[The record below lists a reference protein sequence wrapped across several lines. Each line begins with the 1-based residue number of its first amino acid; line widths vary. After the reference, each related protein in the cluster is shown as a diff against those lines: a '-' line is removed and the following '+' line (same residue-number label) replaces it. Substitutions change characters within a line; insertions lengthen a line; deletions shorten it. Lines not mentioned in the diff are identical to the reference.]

1 MNEAFGSI
9 NEYKREV
16 SDLTPQYKAATDEIK
31 DLVARVEDQKEQYIA
46 VCTYYILFKPQ
57 LCNISSCIGMNWLY
71 LEYCGII
78 IIH

>member
-16 SDLTPQYKAATDEIK
+16 SELTPKYKSATDEIK

-46 VCTYYILFKPQ
+46 VNILY
-57 LCNISSCIGMNWLY
+57 SS
-71 LEYCGII
+71 LE
-78 IIH
+78 

>member
-1 MNEAFGSI
+1 VNEAFGSI

-46 VCTYYILFKPQ
+46 VSYLP
-57 LCNISSCIGMNWLY
+57 LLSCKLLPIVCFLPERKVWYVAVN
-71 LEYCGII
+71 
-78 IIH
+78 